1 MAWIKLI
8 QQDRARNKH
17 KNMAPSG
24 PKNKKKKKGSAGG
37 RGDKAPKSA
46 KELQAEQDRKE
57 REQARKEKEKQE
69 RIALSKSAGKTS
81 EDLLKDNGSD
91 DDLFAT
97 TGEESEDDDSP
108 PPPLSRQR
116 TARNVDSVSIP
127 VSVARQSEVNS
138 LANSSLSTSASRK
151 QGSTASDY
159 ELMGS
164 TLTGRAGGRQTKSMV
179 SMAVRSILFPRCKHM
194 MKEDVDNYS
203 PDSVGM
209 NLARKYGFPT
219 AADRECW
226 WEIWGKKVKVLL
238 GNKRNNTVQTMKSEF
253 GSK

>member
-1 MAWIKLI
+1 MAWIELI

-17 KNMAPSG
+17 KNMAASG

-37 RGDKAPKSA
+37 KGDKAPKSA
-46 KELQAEQDRKE
+46 TELQAERD
-57 REQARKEKEKQE
+57 RKEKERRE
-69 RIALSKSAGKTS
+69 RIALSKSAGKKS
-81 EDLLKDNGSD
+81 EELLNDNGSD
-91 DDLFAT
+91 DDLFSI

-116 TARNVDSVSIP
+116 TEQRAAKSDRNVDSVSIP
-127 VSVARQSEVNS
+127 GSVARPREVNS

-209 NLARKYGFPT
+209 NLAARYGCTT

-226 WEIWGKKVKVLL
+226 WEIWGGKVKVLL